1 MALPS
6 VDFLN
11 PLPLCLFV
19 LIFKLVEIPSSLS
32 YAPINKKGVRCKD
45 AEMRDIRWNNIYYS
59 TRRVEE
65 ILGAARSIVED
76 ACISAPLRT
85 AVKNILISYCF
96 RDQTRKRYNR
106 WKLCRKALALLGE
119 CSPLSA
125 AADNGYIIKRREMKK
140 VWSHSAE
147 RGVFSACLISLTM
160 PLLYRANVLKLWKQ
174 GEKHGKIFSIP
185 DWKVQG
191 IMLYL
196 SYTNSQST
204 YRTIKD

>member
-140 VWSHSAE
+140 VWSQSAE
-147 RGVFSACLISLTM
+147 RGG
-160 PLLYRANVLKLWKQ
+160 VLRLPHFPYHAFIIQ
-174 GEKHGKIFSIP
+174 GECVEIMKAGRKTRKNIFHSRLKSTGYHAIL
-185 DWKVQG
+185 
-191 IMLYL
+191 ILY
-196 SYTNSQST
+196 
-204 YRTIKD
+204 